1 MQQNSYFVT
10 FLRFMYPLF
19 FTLAIHKILNP
30 FLLINKTPISS
41 YNKLHECLKDVNVM
55 GVELT
60 LLHALYILCL
70 LTIITFFILRK
81 DTTIIC
87 IVFIF
92 LLALTATS
100 SIPLAVSGI
109 FQSFIYAITELLPTI
124 LIIYYRIHE
133 QFTRSYRHK

>member
-1 MQQNSYFVT
+1 
-10 FLRFMYPLF
+10 
-19 FTLAIHKILNP
+19 
-30 FLLINKTPISS
+30 
-41 YNKLHECLKDVNVM
+41 M

-60 LLHALYILCL
+60 LLHALYVICL

-100 SIPLAVSGI
+100 SILLPLAAFFKVL
-109 FQSFIYAITELLPTI
+109 FTPLLS
-124 LIIYYRIHE
+124 YY
-133 QFTRSYRHK
+133 QLY